1 MPGVGSAQN
10 GEIFLL
16 AVIDKRILQISDFGL
31 ARQLINNEYKSDG
44 GMLPFRIMSP
54 EAISRA
60 KFSVKSDVYVFLL
73 SYDLSYSWAY
83 GVLLY
88 EIFSLGDTPYSNM
101 SEASILQFLI
111 AGNRLQRPKYATDP
125 M

>member
-1 MPGVGSAQN
+1 
-10 GEIFLL
+10 
-16 AVIDKRILQISDFGL
+16 
-31 ARQLINNEYKSDG
+31 
-44 GMLPFRIMSP
+44 MLPFRIMSP
-54 EAISRA
+54 EAISRSE
-60 KFSVKSDVYVFLL
+60 FSVKSDVYVFLL
-73 SYDLSYSWAY
+73 SYDRSYSWAY